1 MIFYIS
7 VTVDDENECWED
19 HFIIEASSGQ
29 EAISLCPIQGDNVYH
44 SAIKLELK
52 NGAWKV
58 PKLT

>member
-7 VTVDDENECWED
+7 VTIDDENECWED
-19 HFIIEASSGQ
+19 HFIIKASSEK

-44 SAIKLELK
+44 SVILLQLENK
-52 NGAWKV
+52 AWKI